1 MASTNMTTTDV
12 PAHIAAL
19 IAAREGKHSQVMDAV
34 LQGSKFPYPKVSIKA
49 GRYRL
54 VHDGQ
59 ETIVGTELPVV
70 IVRINPNNSKVF
82 YSKPYD
88 PNATDARPDCFSN
101 DGLVPDPSVTA
112 PVSKNCATCPN
123 NILGSKITP
132 SGAKS
137 KICGDQRHI
146 AVVPAAD
153 PSVVYAL
160 SIPVSGLKGL
170 KEYMRELQNFGFT
183 PEWLVT
189 NLGFDPNTSFPK
201 VTYTR
206 GAFLSSKAIEK
217 VKTLIAENETMLQ
230 EVTREIPFT
239 VKEPVALEDE
249 TEPAPAQIAAP
260 APAAPA
266 PVVPAPAPVAATPA
280 PAPAVEEVVDG
291 EVNAGKAAMAAK
303 LDSIFAD

>member
-1 MASTNMTTTDV
+1 MSTAVTTTQV

-19 IAAREGKHSQVMDAV
+19 VAARKNEPSHSQAMDAI
-34 LQGSKFPYPKVSIKA
+34 LQGNKFPYPKVSIKA

-59 ETIVGTELPVV
+59 ETIVGIELPVV

-82 YSKPYD
+82 YSRPYD

-101 DGLVPDPSVTA
+101 DGLAPDPSVTA
-112 PVSKNCATCPN
+112 PVSKSCTTCPN
-123 NILGSKITP
+123 NVLGSKITP

-153 PSVVYAL
+153 PTVVYAL

-183 PEWLVT
+183 PEWVVT
-189 NLGFDPNTSFPK
+189 HLGFDPSTSFPK
-201 VTYTR
+201 VTYQR
-206 GAFLSSKAIEK
+206 GAFLSQKAIDK
-217 VKTLIAENETMLQ
+217 VKTLIAENETMLR

-239 VKEPVALEDE
+239 PRDQLAIEDDSDV
-249 TEPAPAQIAAP
+249 PAQIEAPVQVAAAP
-260 APAAPA
+260 PPPAAPVVEKAA
-266 PVVPAPAPVAATPA
+266 PPPPVE
-280 PAPAVEEVVDG
+280 VEDG